1 MTVPIDFKT
10 ASADFD
16 KFLLDAREVTGLTTT
31 NQVWGVLLGVFD
43 VFRRRL
49 TSDQCLAFAR
59 ALPPLLRA
67 AFVEAWY
74 RRLRSL
80 SRTARR
86 SVAKSRPIMPTIS
99 SRRTT
104 PLVKLLSFYG
114 ATSTRHASKG
124 HSTIFRAK
132 RRNSGKLMSNHAK
145 SPDLHSSSKGRQRQ
159 FSIAQPRSSANRCS
173 FPCGFTA
180 TGSLAHSKAGRSDT

>member
-31 NQVWGVLLGVFD
+31 NQGWGVLLGVFD

-74 RRLRSL
+74 
-80 SRTARR
+80 
-86 SVAKSRPIMPTIS
+86 P
-99 SRRTT
+99 
-104 PLVKLLSFYG
+104 G
-114 ATSTRHASKG
+114 AADP
-124 HSTIFRAK
+124 FRGP
-132 RRNSGKLMSNHAK
+132 R
-145 SPDLHSSSKGRQRQ
+145 D
-159 FSIAQPRSSANRCS
+159 AQ
-173 FPCGFTA
+173 
-180 TGSLAHSKAGRSDT
+180 

>member
-1 MTVPIDFKT
+1 VTVPIDFKT

-31 NQVWGVLLGVFD
+31 NKVWGVLLGVFD

-74 RRLRSL
+74 PAPPIHFADRATLISEVQIYHADHQFASNNAIGEIAAVLWRHVDA
-80 SRTARR
+80 AR
-86 SVAKSRPIMPTIS
+86 
-99 SRRTT
+99 
-104 PLVKLLSFYG
+104 FQ
-114 ATSTRHASKG
+114 
-124 HSTIFRAK
+124 RA
-132 RRNSGKLMSNHAK
+132 LY
-145 SPDLHSSSKGRQRQ
+145 DL
-159 FSIAQPRSSANRCS
+159 PREAAE
-173 FPCGFTA
+173 FWKT
-180 TGSLAHSKAGRSDT
+180 DE